1 MLTAH
6 MPEAPSTTS
15 MNITVL
21 RVTMVSLRPPGETD
35 CTVIGD
41 ETLNS
46 EIVRAFE

>member
-6 MPEAPSTTS
+6 MPEAPPTTS

-21 RVTMVSLRPPGETD
+21 TVTMVSLRPPVETD
-35 CTVIGD
+35 RIVIGD

-46 EIVRAFE
+46 EIVEAFE

>member
-6 MPEAPSTTS
+6 MPEAPPTTS

-21 RVTMVSLRPPGETD
+21 RVTMVSLRQPGETD
-35 CTVIGD
+35 HVVTGD

-46 EIVRAFE
+46 EIVGSL